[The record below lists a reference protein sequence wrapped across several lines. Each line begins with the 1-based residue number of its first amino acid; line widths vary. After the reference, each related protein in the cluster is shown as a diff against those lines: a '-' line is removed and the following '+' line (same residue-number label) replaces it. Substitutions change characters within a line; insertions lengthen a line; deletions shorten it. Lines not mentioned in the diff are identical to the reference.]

1 MKLQNKKWKT
11 KSQTKQQNYA
21 NGDGFEKCLLNQ
33 IGLCVHIIIQFAGC
47 CFLSFQLVCVIITP
61 KWNYFGAA
69 MHNGN
74 LVVNSGYTNSKTTQ
88 LFDAELK
95 QWKYVAATNK
105 LRAYHA
111 LVAAEG
117 SLFAIGGWNVK
128 SKQSVSSG
136 KRWAELNG

>member
-1 MKLQNKKWKT
+1 MTLHNKKCKT
-11 KSQTKQQNYA
+11 KSQTQKQNYA

-33 IGLCVHIIIQFAGC
+33 IGLCVHKIIQFVGC

-61 KWNYFGAA
+61 NRNYCGAA
-69 MHNGN
+69 MYNGS
-74 LVVNSGYTNSKTTQ
+74 LVVNSGYTNLKTTQ

-95 QWKYVAATNK
+95 RWRYVAATNK

-117 SLFAIGGWNVK
+117 SLFAIGG
-128 SKQSVSSG
+128 
-136 KRWAELNG
+136 